1 MLMSKIKDE
10 FNKYDIFIVDIDGVV
25 RRGNKVIISNVQPL
39 NVLIKQGKTVIFMTN
54 NSTRDRLSYLIM
66 LRNSGISI
74 KSVEHILTS
83 AYTTALFLRKRNIT
97 KVYVVGE
104 FGLISELLAQGIR
117 VVNED
122 DCMKEGVEAVVVG
135 LDRNLTYRKLMYAS
149 MAIRNG
155 ALFIA
160 TNTDK
165 TLPLPDGEVPGAG
178 SIVSAISTATG
189 RKPDYII
196 GKPNTFMLEL
206 ALGRGYDQSKVL
218 VIGDRLDTDVEF
230 AYNYGVDSAIV
241 LTGVTKPNDIIYYP
255 HKPTYV
261 LRTLKDMLL

>member
-1 MLMSKIKDE
+1 MPKIKKE
-10 FNKYDIFIVDIDGVV
+10 FSRYDLFIVDIDGVV
-25 RRGNKVIISNVQPL
+25 WRGNEVIVSNIQSL
-39 NVLIKQGKTVIFMTN
+39 NILIEQGKSVIFMTN
-54 NSTRDRLSYLIM
+54 NSTRDRLSYLIR
-66 LRNSGISI
+66 LRDSGISI
-74 KSVEHILTS
+74 KSVGCILTS
-83 AYTTALFLRKRNIT
+83 AYATALFLRKRNIT

-104 FGLISELLAQGIR
+104 PGLVSELLAQGIR

-135 LDRNLTYRKLMYAS
+135 LDRNLTYRKLMCAS
-149 MAIRNG
+149 AAIKNG

-189 RKPDYII
+189 REPDYII

-206 ALGRGYDQSKVL
+206 ALGREYDKSKVL

-230 AYNYGVDSAIV
+230 AYNCGVDSAIV
-241 LTGVTKPNDIIYYP
+241 LTGVTEPDDITRYP

-261 LRTLKDMLL
+261 LRALEDMLL